1 MKKHLAIIAAIALLF
16 GAGCKSGKYSDIND
30 ALNDLIKIQDAYVTA
45 IQGAQNA
52 GDVAKAINSYADS
65 FMKIKPRIESFEQ
78 KYPELKVSKE
88 PPEELKENFER
99 LQKSAEKLATAS
111 MSMLKYLEAPEVQ
124 KAIERLKE
132 LSKRDEEQAVQQG
145 APQQQSQQPVQQAPP
160 QQQGAPKSIYQ
171 D

>member
-1 MKKHLAIIAAIALLF
+1 MAVALLF
-16 GAGCKSGKYSDIND
+16 GAGCKGGKYSDIND

-45 IQGAQNA
+45 IQSAQGA

-65 FMKIKPRIESFEQ
+65 FIKIKPRIESFEQ
-78 KYPELKVSKE
+78 KYPELKLSKE
-88 PPEELKENFER
+88 PPEELKENFDR

-111 MSMLKYLEAPEVQ
+111 MAMLKYLEAPEVQ
-124 KAIERLKE
+124 KAIERLKD
-132 LSKRDEEQAVQQG
+132 LSKRDEAEAAGPDQ
-145 APQQQSQQPVQQAPP
+145 QQQSQKPVQQAQP

>member
-1 MKKHLAIIAAIALLF
+1 MKKHLVMFTALVLLF

-30 ALNDLIKIQDAYVTA
+30 ALNDLIKIQEAYITA
-45 IQGAQNA
+45 IQNAQNA
-52 GDVAKAINSYADS
+52 GDVAKAINSYADN
-65 FMKIKPRIESFEQ
+65 FIKIKPRIESFEQ
-78 KYPELKVSKE
+78 KYPELKLSKE

-124 KAIERLKE
+124 KAIERLKD
-132 LSKRDEEQAVQQG
+132 LSKSANAPEGQEGEPQQG
-145 APQQQSQQPVQQAPP
+145 GQAPPVQQQP
-160 QQQGAPKSIYQ
+160 QAGGPKNIYE

>member
-1 MKKHLAIIAAIALLF
+1 MKKHIAIIAAIALLF
-16 GAGCKSGKYSDIND
+16 GAGCKSGKYSDINE
-30 ALNDLIKIQDAYVTA
+30 ALNDLIKIQDSYVTA

-52 GDVAKAINSYADS
+52 GDVAKAINSYADN

-78 KYPELKVSKE
+78 KYPELKISKE

-132 LSKRDEEQAVQQG
+132 LSKRDDDQAAQPGAQQQ
-145 APQQQSQQPVQQAPP
+145 PQQPAQQAQP
-160 QQQGAPKSIYQ
+160 QQQGGSKSIYQ
-171 D
+171 E